1 MLSNRTELRIKDR
14 AEKYRD
20 VPAKYGVDIDL
31 SKYKIPAKKRQTET
45 NPDKVKKEFGNDLSE
60 VGIDLDKSSGSY
72 IQVDGDVV
80 YKKMYDDIEVLSIT
94 EALQKHDLSD
104 YYWNAVEIND
114 KYTARVENE
123 MTEGYFI
130 RVPQGVKKEIPTQT
144 CLLQEDEKATQNV
157 HNIIIVEEGAELHVI
172 TGCTKTRTTKEG
184 LHLGVSEFY
193 LEENAKL
200 TFTMI
205 HNWGKNHHV
214 RPRTAVKLKDN
225 ATFIN
230 NYVLASPVKSIQ
242 SYPTAYCNGE
252 NSKASFQTVV
262 YAKEN
267 SNMDLGSQTVLR
279 GKGSKSDMISRSI
292 SRDKSNVTIRGRL
305 VGEEENIQGHLEC
318 KGIILSDQSNLLT
331 IPELEAKKS
340 NLDLS
345 HEAAVGKIKEEQLNY
360 LMSRGLTEEE
370 AISLII
376 KGFMTIDIKGL
387 PPELTKKVEKMID
400 MTVEK
405 AI

>member
-1 MLSNRTELRIKDR
+1 MLSDRTELRIKDR
-14 AEKYRD
+14 AEEYRD
-20 VPAKYGVDIDL
+20 VPAKYGPDIDL
-31 SKYKIPAKKRQTET
+31 SKFQLPKHKRKNEYSIE
-45 NPDKVKKEFGNDLSE
+45 NVKKEFGNDLSS
-60 VGIDLDKSSGSY
+60 VGIDLDQTSGSY
-72 IQVDGDVV
+72 VQVDGDIV
-80 YKKMYDDIEVLSIT
+80 YQKMYDDIEVLSIDQ
-94 EALQKHDLSD
+94 ALKKHDLTD
-104 YYWNAVEIND
+104 YYWNAVKIND
-114 KYTARVENE
+114 KYSARVEKE
-123 MTEGYFI
+123 MTGGYFI
-130 RVPQGVKKEIPTQT
+130 RVPKGVKKEVPTQT

-172 TGCTKTRTTKEG
+172 TGCSKTKGTKEG

-193 LEENAKL
+193 LEKDAKL

-205 HNWGKNHHV
+205 HNWGENHHV

-230 NYVLASPVKSIQ
+230 NYVLVSPVKSIQ
-242 SYPTAYCNGE
+242 SYPTAYCNGK

-292 SRDKSNVTIRGRL
+292 SRDKSNVTVRGRL
-305 VGEEENIQGHLEC
+305 VGEEEDIQGHLEC

-370 AISLII
+370 AVSLII

-387 PPELTKKVEKMID
+387 PPDLTKKVEKMID

>member
-1 MLSNRTELRIKDR
+1 MLSNRTKLRIEEKAEEYKD
-14 AEKYRD
+14 K
-20 VPAKYGVDIDL
+20 PAKYGPDIDL
-31 SKYKIPAKKRQTET
+31 TEYNVPEEKRTEK
-45 NPDKVKKEFGNDLSE
+45 DIEQIQQEYGADLNE
-60 VGIDLDKSSGSY
+60 VGIDLNQSSGSY
-72 IQVDGDVV
+72 VQVDGDVV
-80 YKKMYDDIEVLSIT
+80 YNQMESDIEVMSIDK
-94 EALQKHDLSD
+94 ALQKHDLSD
-104 YYWNAVEIND
+104 YYWNAVKIND
-114 KYTARVENE
+114 KYTARVERE
-123 MTEGYFI
+123 MTGGYFI
-130 RVPQGVKKEIPTQT
+130 KVPPGVKKEVPTQT
-144 CLLQEDEKATQNV
+144 CLLQEDEKTTQNV
-157 HNIIIVEEGAELHVI
+157 HNIIIVEENAELHVI
-172 TGCTKTRTTKEG
+172 TGCTKTRSHKEG

-193 LEENAKL
+193 LKENAKL

-205 HNWGKNHHV
+205 HNWSENHHV
-214 RPRTAVKLKDN
+214 RPRTAVKLDDN
-225 ATFIN
+225 AQFIN
-230 NYVLASPVKSIQ
+230 NYVLVSPVKSIQ
-242 SYPTAYCNGE
+242 SYPKAYCNGQ

-262 YAKEN
+262 YGKKN
-267 SNMDLGSQTVLR
+267 SNMDLGSETVLK

-292 SRDKSNVTIRGRL
+292 SRDQSNVTIRGRL

-370 AISLII
+370 AVSLII

-387 PPELTKKVEKMID
+387 PPKLTEKVQKMID
-400 MTVEK
+400 MTVEQ